1 MYQHAEEAAMI
12 VVFDTNVWKSE
23 LYLQSP
29 AAAAVRFFLREQKA
43 RVGLPEVVRLEVE
56 EHLRSDIKSVIARLR
71 AQHARL
77 LRLFGQLRELSL
89 PAEDAIDAV
98 IAKVF
103 GELGVEVMEIPFSLR
118 AARSSFLKTIRK
130 LPPSDT
136 TQEFKDGV
144 LWSDCVELLEID
156 DVCLIT
162 TDKAFYANR
171 ELARGL
177 APELAAE
184 LTGKPHRLTIMG
196 QLSELLNQIRVNYD
210 IGVDSISEQLLHGS
224 RERLVA
230 QLATY
235 GFSLGE
241 ITAAERKLFATENP
255 QVVFVEFQVV
265 YGCPDTTNAGRSP
278 ATLTIKGDGN
288 YDAQA
293 QLFCDHR
300 TLSETIQFRE
310 GDGTD
315 QEVRNSILYAS
326 SVMGEKEV
334 KDTIRYAIHPQ
345 ST

>member
-1 MYQHAEEAAMI
+1 MI

-29 AAAAVRFFLREQKA
+29 SAAAVRFFLREQKA

-56 EHLRSDIKSVIARLR
+56 EHLRSDIKSVVDRLR
-71 AQHARL
+71 TQHGRL

-103 GELGVEVMEIPFSLR
+103 GELGVEMIEVPFSLPS
-118 AARSSFLKTIRK
+118 ARSSFLKTIRK
-130 LPPSDT
+130 LPPSDS

-162 TDKAFYANR
+162 NDKAFYANH
-171 ELARGL
+171 EVARGL

-184 LTGKPHRLTIMG
+184 LTGKSHRLTIMG
-196 QLSELLNQIRVNYD
+196 QLSDLLNQVRVDYD
-210 IGVDSISEQLLHGS
+210 ISVETISEELLHGS

-230 QLATY
+230 QLATN

-255 QVVFVEFQVV
+255 RMLFVEFQVV
-265 YGCPDTTNAGRSP
+265 YGCPDLKNAGRSQP
-278 ATLTIKGDGN
+278 
-288 YDAQA
+288 
-293 QLFCDHR
+293 
-300 TLSETIQFRE
+300 
-310 GDGTD
+310 
-315 QEVRNSILYAS
+315 
-326 SVMGEKEV
+326 
-334 KDTIRYAIHPQ
+334 P
-345 ST
+345 